1 MSPIRSILTATAL
14 AAAVLGL
21 APTARAAEAP
31 RVVASIKPVHAL
43 AAGVMAGVGEPH
55 LLVRGGASPHSV
67 ALKPSD
73 ARALAGAELVFW
85 IGAGLESFLERPLR
99 ALAGKARVVGL
110 AAAEGVELLPLRAG
124 GAWHGDDGH
133 AAEAVAADMHLWLDP
148 RNAIAM
154 VEVMAAQLAAVDPQ
168 RADLYRANAA
178 ALKDRLAALDR
189 ELAALLR
196 PVAGKPYVVF
206 HDSYRYLEARYG
218 LAPIGSITVSP
229 ERAPGAARLS
239 GIRHRIR
246 ASGAACVFVE
256 PQFSPRLVGSVV
268 AGTGARTATL
278 DPMGAAL
285 ADGPELYF
293 ELLRANAAALRG
305 CLLAQG

>member
-1 MSPIRSILTATAL
+1 
-14 AAAVLGL
+14 
-21 APTARAAEAP
+21 
-31 RVVASIKPVHAL
+31 
-43 AAGVMAGVGEPH
+43 MAGVGEPH
-55 LLVRGGASPHSV
+55 LLVRGGASPHSA

-99 ALAGKARVVGL
+99 ALAGEARVVGL
-110 AAAEGVELLPLRAG
+110 AAAEGIELLPLRAG
-124 GAWHGDDGH
+124 GAWGGHDDH
-133 AAEAVAADMHLWLDP
+133 AAEAAAADMHLWLDP

-218 LAPIGSITVSP
+218 LAPVGSITVSP